1 MTAAATLTPAQLAT
15 ELGTDARTTRK
26 FLRSITPKDAQPGKG
41 SRWAIKG
48 TKTEIAA
55 MRKKFIAFE
64 KAQADAKAKRDAAKA
79 ALEPSTPEPL
89 EIAADDAK
97 QHLLDQGIDRDPTD
111 EEIEAMAALEITDE
125 ALDLDN

>member
-55 MRKKFIAFE
+55 MRKKFTAFE
-64 KAQADAKAKRDAAKA
+64 KAQADAKAKRDAAKLAAETETPALDETPAEALEIEGDDEIEPTDDEIA
-79 ALEPSTPEPL
+79 ALE
-89 EIAADDAK
+89 
-97 QHLLDQGIDRDPTD
+97 
-111 EEIEAMAALEITDE
+111 MTDE

>member
-1 MTAAATLTPAQLAT
+1 MTAAATLTPAALAI

-55 MRKKFIAFE
+55 MKKKFIAFE

-79 ALEPSTPEPL
+79 AIELETP
-89 EIAADDAK
+89 
-97 QHLLDQGIDRDPTD
+97 
-111 EEIEAMAALEITDE
+111 DE
-125 ALDLDN
+125 APTEPTHLEVEEYGDDERVPPPDWYEGDTQ

>member
-1 MTAAATLTPAQLAT
+1 MTAAATLTPAALAL

-55 MRKKFIAFE
+55 MKKKFIAFE

-79 ALEPSTPEPL
+79 ALELETPDEAPEALETEGDDIEPTDD
-89 EIAADDAK
+89 EIAA
-97 QHLLDQGIDRDPTD
+97 
-111 EEIEAMAALEITDE
+111 LEMTDE

>member
-79 ALEPSTPEPL
+79 ALELATPDTAPD
-89 EIAADDAK
+89 ADEAIETE
-97 QHLLDQGIDRDPTD
+97 GIDALDPTD
-111 EEIEAMAALEITDE
+111 ADIEAMAALEMTDE

>member
-1 MTAAATLTPAQLAT
+1 MTAAATLTPAALAI

-55 MRKKFIAFE
+55 MKKKFIAFE
-64 KAQADAKAKRDAAKA
+64 KAQADAKAKRDAAKLALETATDDA
-79 ALEPSTPEPL
+79 ALRANFADGIEAPADDIEPTDD
-89 EIAADDAK
+89 EIAA
-97 QHLLDQGIDRDPTD
+97 LD
-111 EEIEAMAALEITDE
+111 DE